1 MTVMKGRKFVN
12 CFFKKKFYIPA
23 PTSQRIYPPKP
34 KKISRSRVWTNLKLN
49 LRNLQ
54 ILTLTSSWASC
65 QQELTQNAHQSS
77 SHSSTAHPSKTL
89 PGVRW
94 KQFNFQSWYLR
105 KKYHYWTLLF
115 WPSLKRCQR
124 PDLPHGWK
132 TSYFWQMRPRS
143 QLPAWSVVIVP
154 LFGKFL
160 TINLPLGSFCI
171 SSAYMFT
178 QQDLDTKHKRMRAH
192 YPKQDQAQLNQMIN
206 STLIFMVVR
215 WVTQVMD
222 WESIAGTPWT
232 ASLLPTLTRSS
243 LEQTIITT
251 GF

>member
-1 MTVMKGRKFVN
+1 M
-12 CFFKKKFYIPA
+12 
-23 PTSQRIYPPKP
+23 
-34 KKISRSRVWTNLKLN
+34 WTNLELN
-49 LRNLQ
+49 LRSLQ
-54 ILTLTSSWASC
+54 ILTLTTTSASC
-65 QQELTQNAHQSS
+65 QQKLTQNAPQSS
-77 SHSSTAHPSKTL
+77 SPSSTAHPSKTL

-124 PDLPHGWK
+124 PDLPHGWR
-132 TSYFWQMRPRS
+132 TSYSWQMRPRS